1 MSNYTS
7 AIAVVPSNTVLLNG
21 ANKVVN
27 TTTSVDNVAMTA
39 SVNLVLTTANSAI
52 RPGMILTGT
61 DANGVQIPVNGE
73 TGYPVVIERV
83 VDSKNFTLSFPITYT
98 TGTAGTTITYD
109 QFAQSSW
116 GSYNIMIGDVPANPT
131 ATTIISNLVANGATL
146 LTWSQ
151 PNLYIKTGMNVS
163 GAGIATGT
171 TLVASTSTTAT
182 LSIATTVEIPQGTV
196 LSFGYSTIS
205 NIKVTTIDNVDVIIT
220 NPPQNEIIPL
230 DVAQV
235 WAQSQNVSQITAFKN
250 Y

>member
-1 MSNYTS
+1 
-7 AIAVVPSNTVLLNG
+7 
-21 ANKVVN
+21 
-27 TTTSVDNVAMTA
+27 
-39 SVNLVLTTANSAI
+39 
-52 RPGMILTGT
+52 
-61 DANGVQIPVNGE
+61 
-73 TGYPVVIERV
+73 
-83 VDSKNFTLSFPITYT
+83 
-98 TGTAGTTITYD
+98 
-109 QFAQSSW
+109 
-116 GSYNIMIGDVPANPT
+116 
-131 ATTIISNLVANGATL
+131 
-146 LTWSQ
+146 
-151 PNLYIKTGMNVS
+151 MNVS